1 MYEFIVPDISC
12 GGCAKTITRIL
23 GELDAAAKVEID
35 VATKQVKVE
44 TALARE
50 AIVSR
55 LTEAG
60 FEPQA

>member
-1 MYEFIVPDISC
+1 MYEFTVPDISC

-23 GELDAAAKVEID
+23 GELDAQAQVDID
-35 VATKQVKVE
+35 VATKHVKVQ

-50 AIVSR
+50 AIVAR

>member
-12 GGCAKTITRIL
+12 GGCARTITRIL
-23 GELDAAAKVEID
+23 GELDATAKVEID

-55 LTEAG
+55 LAEAG